1 MILHDTR
8 SAAKFF
14 AGSITHKIQKMA
26 AAGTNLLAL
35 PFREDGFRPLYP
47 ILRSKTVTGLVI
59 GLAATS
65 EAWAAYGTGV
75 DASSGLGYV
84 QWIIMAIGLIFTLIM
99 GISCGF
105 AFKQDAANAKAQ
117 LIGTIMIPVLFAII
131 IYIFNKTL
139 GITLTS
145 SSTL

>member
-14 AGSITHKIQKMA
+14 AGSITNKVREMT

-35 PFREDGFRPLYP
+35 PFREDGFRPLYH

-59 GLAATS
+59 GIAATS

-105 AFKQDAANAKAQ
+105 AFKQDATNAKAQ
-117 LIGTIMIPVLFAII
+117 MIGTIMIPVLFAII

>member
-1 MILHDTR
+1 MYLHKEM
-8 SAAKFF
+8 SAAKVICREVLDRTQMY
-14 AGSITHKIQKMA
+14 AGK
-26 AAGTNLLAL
+26 GTELLTL
-35 PFREDGFRPLYP
+35 PFREEGFKPLYP
-47 ILRSKTVTGLVI
+47 ILKSKTLVGLGVTCVAMSQAS
-59 GLAATS
+59 AAF
-65 EAWAAYGTGV
+65 GTGV

-84 QWIIMAIGLIFTLIM
+84 QWIIMAVGLIFTLIM

-105 AFKQDAANAKAQ
+105 AFKNDAANAKAQ

-131 IYIFNKTL
+131 LYIFNKTL

>member
-1 MILHDTR
+1 MYRHEKK
-8 SAAKFF
+8 SAAMNF
-14 AGSITHKIQKMA
+14 AGGVATGMWKITV
-26 AAGTNLLAL
+26 AGTNLLSL
-35 PFREDGFRPLYP
+35 PFREDGFKPLYP
-47 ILRSKTVTGLVI
+47 LLKSKMLTGLVI
-59 GLAATS
+59 S
-65 EAWAAYGTGV
+65 SCVMSQAWAAYGTGV

-84 QWIIMAIGLIFTLIM
+84 QWVIMAIGLIFTLIM

-105 AFKQDAANAKAQ
+105 AFKNDAANAKAQ

>member
-1 MILHDTR
+1 MKQLKNMF
-8 SAAKFF
+8 AAKGF
-14 AGSITHKIQKMA
+14 AGVALNHFKNA
-26 AAGTNLLAL
+26 AMMTGNIVSM
-35 PFREDGFRPLYP
+35 PFREDGFKPLYP
-47 ILRSKTVTGLVI
+47 ILKSKVLI
-59 GLAATS
+59 GSLIFGTAMSQTF
-65 EAWAAYGTGV
+65 AYGTGV
-75 DASSGLGYV
+75 DASSGFGYV
-84 QWIIMAIGLIFTLIM
+84 QWIIMAIGLVFTLIM

-105 AFKQDAANAKAQ
+105 AFKNDAANAKAQ

>member
-1 MILHDTR
+1 MYRHKNE
-8 SAAKFF
+8 SAATSF
-14 AGSITHKIQKMA
+14 AGGIVTEMRKFA
-26 AAGTNLLAL
+26 ATGTNLLTL

-47 ILRSKTVTGLVI
+47 VMKSKMLTGLSISSCVM
-59 GLAATS
+59 S
-65 EAWAAYGTGV
+65 EAFAAYGTGV

-84 QWIIMAIGLIFTLIM
+84 QWIIMAIGLVFTLIM
-99 GISCGF
+99 AISCGF
-105 AFKQDAANAKAQ
+105 AFKNDAANAKAQ

>member
-14 AGSITHKIQKMA
+14 AGSIIHKIQKMA

-35 PFREDGFRPLYP
+35 PFREEGFKPLYP
-47 ILRSKTVTGLVI
+47 VLRSKTLTGLVI
-59 GLAATS
+59 SAAAMN

>member
-1 MILHDTR
+1 MYRHEKE
-8 SAAKFF
+8 SAATSF
-14 AGSITHKIQKMA
+14 AGGIATGMWKITV
-26 AAGTNLLAL
+26 AGSNFLSL
-35 PFREDGFRPLYP
+35 PFREDGFKPLYP
-47 ILRSKTVTGLVI
+47 LLKSKMLTGLVV
-59 GLAATS
+59 S
-65 EAWAAYGTGV
+65 SCVMNEAFAAYGTGV

-84 QWIIMAIGLIFTLIM
+84 QWIIMAIGLVFTLIM

-105 AFKQDAANAKAQ
+105 AFKNDAANAKAQ

>member
-1 MILHDTR
+1 MILHDK
-8 SAAKFF
+8 SAAKVF
-14 AGSITHKIQKMA
+14 AGGITHKIQKMA
-26 AAGTNLLAL
+26 AAGTNLLAR
-35 PFREDGFRPLYP
+35 PFREEGFKPLYP
-47 ILRSKTVTGLVI
+47 VLRSKTLTGLVI
-59 GLAATS
+59 SAAAMS

>member
-1 MILHDTR
+1 MYRHKNE
-8 SAAKFF
+8 SAATSF
-14 AGSITHKIQKMA
+14 AGGIATGIWKFAS
-26 AAGTNLLAL
+26 AGTQLLSL
-35 PFREDGFRPLYP
+35 PFREDGFKPLYP
-47 ILRSKTVTGLVI
+47 LLKSKILTGLVI
-59 GLAATS
+59 S
-65 EAWAAYGTGV
+65 SCVMSQAWAAYGTGV

-84 QWIIMAIGLIFTLIM
+84 QWIIMAIGLVFTLIM

-105 AFKQDAANAKAQ
+105 AFKNDAANAKAQ

-139 GITLTS
+139 GISLTS